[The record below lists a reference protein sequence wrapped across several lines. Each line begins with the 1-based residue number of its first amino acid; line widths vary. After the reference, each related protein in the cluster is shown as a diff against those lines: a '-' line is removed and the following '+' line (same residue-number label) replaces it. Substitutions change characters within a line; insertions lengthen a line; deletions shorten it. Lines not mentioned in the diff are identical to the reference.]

1 MKNFINK
8 NKRLTAMVV
17 VLTAIVVIVLIG
29 VAIKLSDNNSS
40 EVEIAEEIDWNEL
53 QEPETE
59 TETELES
66 ESEEETII
74 YPAPDYEFKTE
85 EVTVKIENID
95 REYTIAWVSDLQLI
109 SDHEAGD
116 VQPEY
121 LDYLEERYETL
132 PVDENGVHAEELWPE
147 IIKYL
152 NYENFDG
159 VIFGGDLMDYCS
171 SSNVAMVK
179 EGLDSLRMRYM
190 YIRSDHDYGTF
201 YGDYLFTDK
210 VVKQMHKEIDGDEI
224 SNKFWALD
232 DNLLVLGIDNSY
244 VDMPEYYYDM
254 VEEVLNRGYP
264 VIIATHVPYY
274 SQVDDSLA
282 ELSMKER
289 NTLYYWGGKY
299 SPNEIT
305 SKYFDLIYSEDT
317 AVKEVLAGH
326 LHASW
331 DGMISNQ
338 VSEHIFTPAYTGTIG
353 IIHIVPA

>member
-29 VAIKLSDNNSS
+29 VAVKLSSNKSS
-40 EVEIAEEIDWNEL
+40 EEIAEEIDWNEL
-53 QEPETE
+53 QESNASTE
-59 TETELES
+59 PES
-66 ESEEETII
+66 EVEEETII